1 MEQITSIIV
10 SFLLTCI
17 IEFIMLLIMKERSKK
32 ILNYSV
38 IVNLITNIPLNLFI
52 LNFNFINIVHY
63 FSIVISLEILII
75 VIEWLLYY
83 LVLKNIKKSLKY
95 AIILNIT
102 SYIIG
107 LIISIIL

>member
-1 MEQITSIIV
+1 MEQIISIIV

-17 IEFIMLLIMKERSKK
+17 IEFIALIIIKERDKK

-52 LNFNFINIVHY
+52 LNFSFKNIVQY
-63 FSIVISLEILII
+63 FIIVISLEIVII
-75 VIEWLLYY
+75 IIEWLLYY
-83 LVLKNIKKSLKY
+83 LLLKNIKKSLKY

-102 SYIIG
+102 SYIMG